1 MQRIRESSFEET
13 VQKVISYLY
22 ASGDT
27 NEKRSIY
34 YDGWDGLAASAV
46 LRAIAE
52 NPPPSLLKEFDL
64 IIHVDC
70 LRWKSQRALQRAI
83 AEQLKLP
90 QELMAV
96 FDKQDEE
103 DDFSGVDEGSRA
115 ALADAT
121 RGIYQATRNLSYLV
135 ILHNGSASEPDLAS
149 LGVAQ
154 HEWFSPNS
162 KSKVLWTF
170 RGMLRL
176 NPELTRNM
184 DDASH
189 FYLKSERPSR
199 DNPYMIFGI
208 DPTVNPVKRFE
219 LEEKKGVLLLEEAK
233 EVARYAQHEQIIT
246 PEIAAKCLLYFLIMN
261 FHGSHSMDY
270 NWAIHA
276 SNYWICDGIIQ
287 QDHLDGAWEASAALS
302 KQIRMEDCSPRE
314 LFTSHDEDQKR
325 WREATCI
332 VDQQSTMCIVF
343 VDGRWQWH
351 TDSSASLKD
360 LKESVSPELTSFFL
374 SVQLQSGLDAVVL
387 PSDMFQQS
395 ERLHVLKLCWCDFS
409 FYSPPFRCCRSLR
422 FLGLDHCKDSSGE
435 EQEEKEQGRQPM
447 EFFQNLWVLDIS
459 HMDWELDLIPS
470 AIEQAAGSIRDV
482 HVNKGR
488 IWGSNLAWRQLQNL
502 RKLRVIEPT
511 SSWET
516 GNLDEFNGM
525 EKLELLDLS
534 GNTEIQVLPSLS
546 GATGLKTLVLD
557 GCIGLERV
565 GTDQLPRSLESF
577 SLDAGKG
584 GEAKLM
590 CISMAGCTRLTDF
603 IMRGSFARL
612 EELDMS
618 HTAVKTLDLR
628 NPVVEAPHLQR
639 VILLACERLRAILW
653 PAKGMQQ
660 LRMLCIDTRGEAMED
675 IPSSSKKLE
684 PQNVVLQML
693 PLWTNKEKT
702 GQPLVESAAIPKAS
716 YNTYTDIAASKIPT
730 TCSNKDSSATQ
741 LQPLDFHVEIGEGTS
756 TAAVRSRQGIEAVS
770 FVMNRVESLHLHD
783 NFSIATVIPEHIL
796 FPTWDTEATVMWRGL
811 KWCRVERCPK
821 LDTVF
826 IIPEV
831 VSYLRELE
839 TFQAADLLTAHIIW
853 RRQRPPI
860 RRKPY
865 IPEMDDIDLAPLP
878 TSFGKLRSIH
888 LHYCPRLVYV
898 LPLQWFKIA
907 RQSYFPNLE
916 AIHISCCGDLSQIF
930 PMERRFE
937 SREGVEEFPSL
948 KYLNLYELPKLQQI
962 CTSRILAPKLEAISL
977 RGCWSLRRLPATN
990 RDGGRPP
997 VMVDCEKD
1005 WWEKLEWDGMDAGH
1019 HPSLFAPRHSMYYR
1033 KPRLLRGSVLR

>member
-70 LRWKSQRALQRAI
+70 LRWKSQRALQRAV

-103 DDFSGVDEGSRA
+103 DDFSGVDQGSRA

-154 HEWFSPNS
+154 HEWFSPNR

-287 QDHLDGAWEASAALS
+287 QGHLDGAWEASAALS

-325 WREATCI
+325 WR
-332 VDQQSTMCIVF
+332 
-343 VDGRWQWH
+343 
-351 TDSSASLKD
+351 
-360 LKESVSPELTSFFL
+360 
-374 SVQLQSGLDAVVL
+374 
-387 PSDMFQQS
+387 S

-422 FLGLDHCKDSSGE
+422 FLGFDHCKDSSGE

-565 GTDQLPRSLESF
+565 GTDQLPR
-577 SLDAGKG
+577 
-584 GEAKLM
+584 
-590 CISMAGCTRLTDF
+590 
-603 IMRGSFARL
+603 L

-628 NPVVEAPHLQR
+628 NPVVEAPHLER

-684 PQNVVLQML
+684 PQECCSANVAIVDVKFVQLLVSRDRYLRIKFCWNTDKFCLNLCMSA
-693 PLWTNKEKT
+693 TAKDYGHNYSNKEKT

-948 KYLNLYELPKLQQI
+948 KYLNLYELPRLQQI

-977 RGCWSLRRLPATN
+977 RGCWSLRRLPVTD

-997 VMVDCEKD
+997 VVVDCEKD

-1033 KPRLLRGSVLR
+1033 KPRLLRGSALR